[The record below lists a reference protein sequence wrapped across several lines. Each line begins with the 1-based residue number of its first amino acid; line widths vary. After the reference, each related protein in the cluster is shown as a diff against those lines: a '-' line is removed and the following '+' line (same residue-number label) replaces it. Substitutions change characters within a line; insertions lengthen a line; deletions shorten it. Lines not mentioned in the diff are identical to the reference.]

1 MGEQPK
7 DIELKIRELIK
18 PYVDNPNSLVLALSK
33 ANDDLAN
40 SEALKLAREVDPD
53 GIRTVGVITHL
64 DLMDQGTDAL
74 NELNN
79 KIYPL
84 KLGSKALIIMNIL
97 IIN

>member
-7 DIELKIRELIK
+7 DIEQKLKELIK
-18 PYVDNPNSLVLALSK
+18 PYIDNPNSLILALSK

-40 SEALKLAREVDPD
+40 SEALKLAREVDPE
-53 GIRTVGVITHL
+53 GLRTVGVITHL

-74 NELNN
+74 NELSN

-84 KLGSKALIIMNIL
+84 KLGLYLI
-97 IIN
+97 